1 MLPLIYLLEN
11 GGKYIQYVKFGCE
24 LAGIPVGPV
33 RPPMGGLT
41 AEEKDEFRQPLRGPE
56 GCPDRR
62 LSTAPSRQPVRQ
74 IGQRR
79 DLR

>member
-41 AEEKDEFRQPLRGPE
+41 AEEKDEFRRLYE
-56 GCPDRR
+56 DLKAAADRR
-62 LSTAPSRQPVRQ
+62 LSTAAVTSTSSARLAK
-74 IGQRR
+74 GGT
-79 DLR
+79 